1 MSFTKLLAQT
11 GTDAPTETPGAP
23 QVFGELSQFFDPQF
37 LWKLLGAVII
47 LLVGLFVVGLFGR
60 LAGRTTEKRLSAQ
73 GTMVLRK
80 LIRYIGFAFVIIL
93 ALNQLG
99 LKLGAILGAA
109 GVAGIAIGFA
119 AQTSLS
125 NIISGLFLIG
135 ERPFEIGDV
144 IEADGVMGTVDTI
157 GLLSLTLRT
166 FDNRSVRIPN
176 EALVKNKVTN
186 ITRHPIR
193 RFNLEVGVAYD
204 EDIAKVLEILKE
216 VAAANTL
223 SLDEP
228 EPLVIFKGF
237 GDSSL
242 NFLLGAWC
250 VREDYLSLSNA
261 LPMQLKERFDKEGI
275 EIPFPHMV
283 LAGGKAVDPI
293 PVDISKQ

>member
-1 MSFTKLLAQT
+1 MSFTNFLAQT
-11 GTDAPTETPGAP
+11 GTDAPPETPDAP
-23 QVFGELSQFFDPQF
+23 QVFGEFSQFFDPQF

-47 LLVGLFVVGLFGR
+47 LLVGLFVVGLLGR

-80 LIRYIGFAFVIIL
+80 LIRYLGFAFVIIL

-204 EDIAKVLEILKE
+204 EDIAKVLEVLRE

-223 SLDEP
+223 CLDEP
-228 EPLVIFKGF
+228 DPLVIFKGF

-250 VREDYLSLSNA
+250 VREDYLSLSNS

-283 LAGGKAVDPI
+283 LAGGKAVAPI
-293 PVDISKQ
+293 PVDINKP